1 MKLPSNIGDY
11 LTGKKFDSGLRVD
24 FEQDAEDRIYRS
36 RQDWIVELS
45 RDKRVVHV
53 GCVDHNAQM
62 IRAKIN
68 KNKWLHKRLDEA
80 AERCLGVDID
90 EAGIAYM
97 RDELGYRD
105 LLTSDVLEADLPAPD
120 DTGEKWDLMVV
131 AEVLEHIDNPVQFLS
146 RLAERQAGRVK
157 TLLVSVPN
165 AFAAE
170 NRGWSRAGLEVL
182 NSDHR
187 YWFTPYTLSKVLDR
201 AGLRPSRLITCR
213 NGKVKPRAVLRNAIR
228 RRHPL
233 IRDTLISLSPF
244 PDSA

>member
-11 LTGKKFDSGLRVD
+11 LSGEKFDSGLRVK
-24 FEQDAEDRIYRS
+24 FEPDAEDRIYRS

-45 RDKRVVHV
+45 RGKHVVHV

-62 IRAKIN
+62 IQAKIN
-68 KNKWLHKRLDEA
+68 KGKWLHKRLDEA

-90 EAGIAYM
+90 APGIAYM
-97 RDELGYRD
+97 RDALGYTD
-105 LLTSDVLEADLPAPD
+105 LLTSDVLEADLPAPGGAD
-120 DTGEKWDLMVV
+120 PKWDLMVV
-131 AEVLEHIDNPVQFLS
+131 AEVLEHIDNPVQFLT
-146 RLAERQAGRVK
+146 RLAQRQAGRVH

-170 NRGWSRAGLEVL
+170 NRGWSRAGMEVL

-213 NGKVKPRAVLRNAIR
+213 NGKVKPRAILRNAIR
-228 RRHPL
+228 SKYPL
-233 IRDTLISLSPF
+233 IRDTLIALCPF
-244 PDSA
+244 PE